1 MSSTQGPGDEERS
14 RRATLPRSDAHDERP
29 ASASIAVPDL
39 AAHRGP
45 VPRELLT
52 QLQRTVG
59 NAVTSRFAGEQVTL
73 QRTTATAN
81 GGVFDNGPG
90 YTARNGT
97 GAVGSRVGA
106 GIRLDFVP
114 NDLVETPVDGIS
126 LIQTVR
132 GVTNRVPGKKTLD
145 RGRPHDDTAVSSNKD
160 DTQLVGPGGV
170 AVDVSVHRPGRDDAN
185 RSPGYGV
192 GWTGPATSNT
202 LGADAPTLGRTQRGA
217 HVRDPG
223 TGALLPAVT
232 AQMEDWPSRVVT
244 VKDQTFEMN
253 FEVTALVTAGPL
265 KDTYLGSIEWGW
277 ESDTT
282 GTVTLKPFRLLQAGV
297 PTDSFMGAA
306 HTWNDAVMHDKDG
319 TKVNTVDLPTPMQ
332 HSNSVA
338 AVDMSTP
345 SLLGRLPVARRELAG
360 FPPGP
365 SPERVNTEF
374 EIRAMETELAKRKI
388 FVTLACNSIS
398 DTGGAASPP
407 EDEVWL
413 SLDGG
418 GSMAIGL
425 TGTRTFRRGDSHRYE
440 FALGDFM
447 PMNAPLRLQVNEHD
461 RAGKGGRESDD
472 ALVDFVWRSPFTPT
486 VTADPD
492 RHYRV
497 DLDFDK

>member
-1 MSSTQGPGDEERS
+1 MATQTAAS
-14 RRATLPRSDAHDERP
+14 RVR
-29 ASASIAVPDL
+29 
-39 AAHRGP
+39 
-45 VPRELLT
+45 
-52 QLQRTVG
+52 
-59 NAVTSRFAGEQVTL
+59 NAVTSRFAGERTVV

-81 GGVFDNGPG
+81 GGIFDNAPG
-90 YTARNGT
+90 YTARGGT

-106 GIRLDFVP
+106 DILLDFTP
-114 NDLVETPVDGIS
+114 NDLVEAPVDGIS

-132 GVTNRVPGKKTLD
+132 GVTNRVPGKSTLD
-145 RGRPHDDTAVSSNKD
+145 RGRPHDNTAVSSNKD

-170 AVDVSVHRPGRDDAN
+170 AVDVPVHRPGRDDAN

-223 TGALLPAVT
+223 TGALLPAVP
-232 AQMEDWPSRVVT
+232 AKMEDGPGRTVL

-277 ESDTT
+277 ESDTS

-306 HTWNDAVMHDKDG
+306 NTWNAATMHDKDG
-319 TKVNTVDLPTPMQ
+319 TAVNTVNLPTPMQ
-332 HSNSVA
+332 HSDSIA
-338 AVDMSTP
+338 AVDMTTP
-345 SLLGRLPVARRELAG
+345 AILDRLPVARREQAG

-365 SPERVNTEF
+365 SPERINTQF
-374 EIRAMETELAKRKI
+374 EIRALETELAKRKI
-388 FVTLACNSIS
+388 FVTLTCNSIS

-407 EDEVWL
+407 EDEIWL

-418 GSMAIGL
+418 GSMAIAL

-440 FALGDFM
+440 FTLGDFM
-447 PMNAPLRLQVNEHD
+447 PMSGPLRLLVNEHD
-461 RAGKGGRESDD
+461 RAGKGGREKDD
-472 ALVDFVWRSPFTPT
+472 ALVDYAWRSPFTPT
-486 VTADPD
+486 VTADHD